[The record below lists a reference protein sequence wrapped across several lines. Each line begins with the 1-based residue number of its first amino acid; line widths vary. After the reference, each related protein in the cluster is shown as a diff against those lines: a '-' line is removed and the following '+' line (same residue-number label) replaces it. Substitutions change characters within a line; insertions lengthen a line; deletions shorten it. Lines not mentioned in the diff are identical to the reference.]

1 MSLPYEIRQELCR
14 NIVIAW
20 AEARAFKQTHAQ
32 ALDRLTELVWNQD
45 RFKKLPWYEQW
56 FVRGYAESYRANVV
70 ETWLEYG
77 NTVTMPDG
85 SEKWFGLKSRLRSSV
100 VYDAGIDYRYRH
112 EHSIKDRTGIF
123 WDTPENPGTHL
134 FF

>member
-20 AEARAFKQTHAQ
+20 AEARVFKQTHAQ

-45 RFKKLPWYEQW
+45 RFKKLSRYEQW

-70 ETWLEYG
+70 ET
-77 NTVTMPDG
+77 
-85 SEKWFGLKSRLRSSV
+85 
-100 VYDAGIDYRYRH
+100 
-112 EHSIKDRTGIF
+112 
-123 WDTPENPGTHL
+123 
-134 FF
+134 